1 MFIGVEAWE
10 GELLENRQ
18 RAGMMVLEIP
28 STNTAWGARQV
39 SGLHPC
45 RWPGAISSGAADQVW
60 SRAMAK
66 ETTIMQATAKLIFM
80 TYLSE
85 GLKVAPFCR
94 HRAQMKNSLS

>member
-1 MFIGVEAWE
+1 
-10 GELLENRQ
+10 
-18 RAGMMVLEIP
+18 MMLLEIP
-28 STNTAWGARQV
+28 STNAAWGTRQV

-45 RWPGAISSGAADQVW
+45 RWPGAMSSGAADQVW